1 MQMNHGRFYIRQDPI
16 PEGSEMHNNLRERIL
31 PLVFVAGSAY
41 CLMAM
46 STTCLAQQ
54 LDQSAATKSV
64 GETAPAVSTVGIL
77 GGQDLSKAK
86 IEEIGLQF
94 VFVVVFGGVFT
105 YVLSRF
111 RDYTLR
117 KESELASLRDLIMQ
131 VDDLYRS
138 TKQAKRMIRSRLK
151 QSADGYEIDAV
162 FFAARM
168 EELSS
173 TQLKLEQIRN
183 VIRTRI
189 DLFDGERRKRILTE
203 IEYSESYL
211 HDVVQEFE
219 TRMVCWS
226 DACCR
231 ISSLCKTLMDFL
243 VESRIPEE
251 VEVDLMTMRDA
262 YTTAERFR
270 ASQSIMS
277 KMRKIDSGFER
288 HKRISDAFM
297 LLMIREM
304 REIVLERQGRLS
316 PGRLVPTPTSNP
328 SLNGAARP

>member
-138 TKQAKRMIRSRLK
+138 T
-151 QSADGYEIDAV
+151 
-162 FFAARM
+162 
-168 EELSS
+168 
-173 TQLKLEQIRN
+173 
-183 VIRTRI
+183 
-189 DLFDGERRKRILTE
+189 
-203 IEYSESYL
+203 
-211 HDVVQEFE
+211 
-219 TRMVCWS
+219 
-226 DACCR
+226 
-231 ISSLCKTLMDFL
+231 
-243 VESRIPEE
+243 
-251 VEVDLMTMRDA
+251 
-262 YTTAERFR
+262 
-270 ASQSIMS
+270 
-277 KMRKIDSGFER
+277 
-288 HKRISDAFM
+288 
-297 LLMIREM
+297 
-304 REIVLERQGRLS
+304 
-316 PGRLVPTPTSNP
+316 
-328 SLNGAARP
+328 